1 MKRGKKLIVLAGALA
16 AVLVLYLGVTLVTR
30 HISDKNAV
38 TETQGTFAA
47 TSFTADDIR
56 SITWTNLGNEYT
68 ISKTDDGWTLDGH
81 DGFRLN

>member
-38 TETQGTFAA
+38 TETQGAFAA

-56 SITWTNLGNEYT
+56 SITWKRIHHFENRRR
-68 ISKTDDGWTLDGH
+68 LDAGRPR
-81 DGFRLN
+81 RLPAESG

>member
-1 MKRGKKLIVLAGALA
+1 MKRGKKLIVLACALA

-38 TETQGTFAA
+38 TETQGTFAD

-56 SITWTNLGNEYT
+56 SNRRR
-68 ISKTDDGWTLDGH
+68 LDAGRPR
-81 DGFRLN
+81 RLPAESG